1 MTVHPGRVGE
11 VFTTF
16 LRLGLRSFGGP
27 IAHLAYF
34 RRELVERR
42 RWVDESQ
49 YAQLVGICQFLPGP
63 ASSQLGFSL
72 GLLRAGVV
80 GAAAA
85 YTAFTLP
92 SAALMLAFAA
102 FLPRATGPIGGAA
115 VHGLQLVALPVVADG
130 VLRMARHLTPD
141 GPRAGI
147 AFVAA
152 MLVLASGLPW
162 VQLVVVAFGA
172 TAGLV
177 FCRRTSS
184 LASDELPVPYGPP
197 RGWTLLGVFAVLLV
211 GLPLVA
217 YGRDDLFAVAAAF
230 YRTGA
235 LVFGGAHVVLP
246 LLQETVVEPGWISR
260 DDFLAGYGVAQAV
273 PGPMFSLAAFLG
285 ARLWDGQGGVTG
297 AIVALG
303 AIYLPGLLFVAG
315 ILPLWRAVVGR
326 PNAARA
332 IAGVNAAVVGL
343 LAAALYDPIWVSAVR
358 GPLDV
363 AVAAVGLA
371 LLTARVPALAVV
383 VWCVAASVATT
394 MLRQ

>member
-1 MTVHPGRVGE
+1 MSGHPARE
-11 VFTTF
+11 VFTAF

-72 GLLRAGVV
+72 GLLRAGVA

-85 YTAFTLP
+85 YAAFTLP
-92 SAALMLAFAA
+92 SALLMLAFAG
-102 FLPRATGPIGGAA
+102 FLPRVTGPIGAAA

-130 VLRMARHLTPD
+130 VLRMAGRLTPD
-141 GPRAGI
+141 APRAAI
-147 AFVAA
+147 AVAA
-152 MLVLASGLPW
+152 AILVLASGLPW

-177 FCRRTSS
+177 LCRRVPSV
-184 LASDELPVPYGPP
+184 ASDALPVPYGPP
-197 RGWTLLGVFAVLLV
+197 LGWTLLGVFLVLLL
-211 GLPLVA
+211 GLPLLA
-217 YGRDDLFAVAAAF
+217 HGRDGLLGVAAAF

-246 LLQETVVEPGWISR
+246 LLQETVVDPGWISR
-260 DDFLAGYGVAQAV
+260 DDFLAGYGIAQAV
-273 PGPMFSLAAFLG
+273 PGPMFSLAAYLG
-285 ARLWDGQGGVTG
+285 ARLWDGQGGVSG
-297 AIVALG
+297 ALVALG
-303 AIYLPGLLFVAG
+303 AIYLPGLLAVAG
-315 ILPLWRAVVGR
+315 ILPLWRAVVAR

-332 IAGVNAAVVGL
+332 IAGVDAAVVGL

-363 AVAAVGLA
+363 AVAAIGFGLLA
-371 LLTARVPALAVV
+371 AARVPALAVV
-383 VWCVAASVATT
+383 LWCVAATVAAT
-394 MLRQ
+394 MLG